1 MSFFRSFA
9 QVLKTKEGGPQ
20 AKKPTGYLK
29 HKAQPKQ
36 AGPEGKSSG
45 QGGPVPAGQTQP
57 GQPTQ
62 VRDGQAPA
70 AVQGAAQSGVGPARL
85 VQPSQTSQRPGPSA
99 AELETLTKELEE
111 KQRQAD
117 SRAREILVQAKSEAL
132 KIREQAER
140 ESRESQDSLVKQQQA
155 LERQLQSLN
164 VRLDQVDRREDQLDT
179 RFTQLE
185 KQKEDLEKRRADLIK
200 ELEKAAHLTREQ
212 AKQEL
217 LERLEQEVDQ
227 QASMMIQQKVAIA
240 EEEVEEKAKELLVD
254 AMKHG
259 ATDYVVEYTVSSVPL
274 GNADMKGRIIGKD
287 GRNIRAFERATGV
300 DIELDEGDE
309 VRITS
314 FDPIR
319 REVARQTL
327 EKLMKDGRIQ
337 PSRIEELVQRTQADL
352 DKALFEAGKQ
362 LAHRFNVYDLP
373 REVIQAMGRFKYR
386 FSYGQN
392 MIHHMIE
399 VTQIGKKLAQE
410 LELDTRT
417 VILGCLLHDIGK
429 VLEGEGSHVQLGVQ
443 FLKRHHIPQEVIDCV
458 AQHHEDEPF
467 TSAESVIVHIA
478 DAVSGARPGARSE
491 NREEYVQRLSEM
503 EEIATAHPE
512 VSKAFAIQAGRELRV
527 ILNPDQSSDRDLQVV
542 AHKVAQQIQEEMQY
556 PGTVTVNVIRELR
569 ATAKAE

>member
-9 QVLKTKEGGPQ
+9 QVLKTKDGDSTRGPKG
-20 AKKPTGYLK
+20 KKPTGYLK
-29 HKAQPKQ
+29 QRPKQ
-36 AGPEGKSSG
+36 KPAQQQPAQRNG
-45 QGGPVPAGQTQP
+45 QQPQRGSAPAQTQ
-57 GQPTQ
+57 
-62 VRDGQAPA
+62 VQAAP
-70 AVQGAAQSGVGPARL
+70 VVKG
-85 VQPSQTSQRPGPSA
+85 PSQE
-99 AELETLTKELEE
+99 ELDKIQKEAEE
-111 KQRQAD
+111 KLRQAEN
-117 SRAREILVQAKSEAL
+117 RAREVLVQAKSEAL
-132 KIREQAER
+132 KLREQAER
-140 ESRESQDSLVKQQQA
+140 EARESQDTLVKQQEA
-155 LERQLQSLN
+155 LDRQLQSLN
-164 VRLDQVDRREDQLDT
+164 ARLDQVDRREQQLDS
-179 RFTQLE
+179 RFDLLE
-185 KQKEDLEKRRADLIK
+185 KQKQDLEQRREELIK
-200 ELEKAAHLTREQ
+200 ELERAAHLSREQ

-217 LERLEQEVDQ
+217 LERLEREVDQ
-227 QASMMIQQKVAIA
+227 QAALMIQQKIAKA
-240 EEEVEEKAKELLVD
+240 EEEVDDKAKELLVD

-274 GNADMKGRIIGKD
+274 GSADMKGRIIGKD

-309 VRITS
+309 IRITS
-314 FDPIR
+314 FDPVR

-337 PSRIEELVQRTQADL
+337 PSRIEELVDRTRQDL
-352 DKALFEAGKQ
+352 DKAIFEAGKQ

-410 LELDTRT
+410 LELDTRI

-443 FLKRHHIPQEVIDCV
+443 FLKRHRIPQEVIDCV

-467 TSAESVIVHIA
+467 SSAESVIVHIA

-491 NREEYVQRLSEM
+491 NREEYIQRLSEM

-512 VSKAFAIQAGRELRV
+512 VSKAYAIQAGRELRV
-527 ILNPDQSSDRDLQVV
+527 LLNPDKSSDRDLQVV
-542 AHKVAQQIQEEMQY
+542 AQKVAQQIQEEMQY

-569 ATAKAE
+569 AVAKAD

>member
-9 QVLKTKEGGPQ
+9 QVLKTKDGDSQRGPKG
-20 AKKPTGYLK
+20 KKPTGYLK
-29 HKAQPKQ
+29 HKPKQ
-36 AGPEGKSSG
+36 KQPQLQGQSGKNTQSAPA
-45 QGGPVPAGQTQP
+45 QQPV
-57 GQPTQ
+57 
-62 VRDGQAPA
+62 VQAPVA
-70 AVQGAAQSGVGPARL
+70 TG
-85 VQPSQTSQRPGPSA
+85 PSQEDLDKIQ
-99 AELETLTKELEE
+99 KEAEE
-111 KQRQAD
+111 KLRQAEN
-117 SRAREILVQAKSEAL
+117 RAREVLVQAKSEAL
-132 KIREQAER
+132 KLREQAER
-140 ESRESQDSLVKQQQA
+140 EARESQDTLAKQQEA
-155 LERQLQSLN
+155 LDRQLQSLN
-164 VRLDQVDRREDQLDT
+164 ARLDQVDRREQQLDS
-179 RFTQLE
+179 RFEVLE
-185 KQKEDLEKRRADLIK
+185 KQKQDLEKRREELIK
-200 ELEKAAHLTREQ
+200 ELERAAHLSREQ

-217 LERLEQEVDQ
+217 LERLEREVDQ
-227 QASMMIQQKVAIA
+227 QAALMIQQKIAAA
-240 EEEVEEKAKELLVD
+240 EEEVDNKAKELLVD

-274 GNADMKGRIIGKD
+274 GSADMKGRIIGKD

-314 FDPIR
+314 FDPVR

-337 PSRIEELVQRTQADL
+337 PSRIEELVERTRQDL
-352 DKALFEAGKQ
+352 DKAIFEAGKQ

-399 VTQIGKKLAQE
+399 VTQIGKKLSQE

-417 VILGCLLHDIGK
+417 VVLGCLLHDIGK

-443 FLKRHHIPQEVIDCV
+443 FLKRHRIPQEVIDCV

-467 TSAESVIVHIA
+467 TSAESVVVHIA

-491 NREEYVQRLSEM
+491 NREEYIQRLSEM
-503 EEIATAHPE
+503 EEIAQAHPE

-527 ILNPDQSSDRDLQVV
+527 LLNPDKSTDRDLQVV
-542 AHKVAQQIQEEMQY
+542 AQKVAQQIQEEMQY

-569 ATAKAE
+569 AVAKAE

>member
-9 QVLKTKEGGPQ
+9 QVLKTKDGDSTRDPRS
-20 AKKPTGYLK
+20 KKPTGYLK
-29 HKAQPKQ
+29 QRPKQ
-36 AGPEGKSSG
+36 KPAQRNG
-45 QGGPVPAGQTQP
+45 QQPPRGSAPAQTQ
-57 GQPTQ
+57 
-62 VRDGQAPA
+62 VQAAP
-70 AVQGAAQSGVGPARL
+70 VVKG
-85 VQPSQTSQRPGPSA
+85 PSQE
-99 AELETLTKELEE
+99 ELDKIQKEAEE
-111 KQRQAD
+111 KLRQAEN
-117 SRAREILVQAKSEAL
+117 RAREVLVQAKSEAL
-132 KIREQAER
+132 KLREQAER
-140 ESRESQDSLVKQQQA
+140 EARESQDTLVKQQEA
-155 LERQLQSLN
+155 LDRQLQSLN
-164 VRLDQVDRREDQLDT
+164 ARLDQVDRREQQLDS
-179 RFTQLE
+179 RFALLE
-185 KQKEDLEKRRADLIK
+185 KQKQDLEQRREELIK
-200 ELEKAAHLTREQ
+200 ELERAAHLSREQ

-217 LERLEQEVDQ
+217 LERLEREVDQ
-227 QASMMIQQKVAIA
+227 QAALMIQQKIAKA
-240 EEEVEEKAKELLVD
+240 EEEVDDKAKELLVD

-274 GNADMKGRIIGKD
+274 GSADMKGRIIGKD

-309 VRITS
+309 IRITS
-314 FDPIR
+314 FDPVR

-337 PSRIEELVQRTQADL
+337 PSRIEELVDRTRQDL
-352 DKALFEAGKQ
+352 DKAIFEAGKQ

-410 LELDTRT
+410 LELDTRI

-443 FLKRHHIPQEVIDCV
+443 FLKRHRIPQEVIDCV

-467 TSAESVIVHIA
+467 SSAESVIVHIA

-491 NREEYVQRLSEM
+491 NREEYIQRLSEM

-512 VSKAFAIQAGRELRV
+512 VSKAYAIQAGRELRV
-527 ILNPDQSSDRDLQVV
+527 LLNPDKSSDRDLQVV
-542 AHKVAQQIQEEMQY
+542 AQKVAQQIQEEMQY

-569 ATAKAE
+569 AVAKAD

>member
-9 QVLKTKEGGPQ
+9 QVLKTKDGDSQRGPKG
-20 AKKPTGYLK
+20 KKPTGYLK
-29 HKAQPKQ
+29 HKPKQ
-36 AGPEGKSSG
+36 KQPQQQGQSGKNTQSAPA
-45 QGGPVPAGQTQP
+45 QQPV
-57 GQPTQ
+57 
-62 VRDGQAPA
+62 VQAPVA
-70 AVQGAAQSGVGPARL
+70 TG
-85 VQPSQTSQRPGPSA
+85 PSQE
-99 AELETLTKELEE
+99 ELDKIQKEAEE
-111 KQRQAD
+111 KLRQAEN
-117 SRAREILVQAKSEAL
+117 RAREVLVQAKSEAL
-132 KIREQAER
+132 KLREQAER
-140 ESRESQDSLVKQQQA
+140 EARESQDTLAKQQEA
-155 LERQLQSLN
+155 LDRQLQSLN
-164 VRLDQVDRREDQLDT
+164 ARLDQVDRREQQLDS
-179 RFTQLE
+179 RFEVLE
-185 KQKEDLEKRRADLIK
+185 KQKQDLEKRREELIK
-200 ELEKAAHLTREQ
+200 ELERAAHLSREQ

-217 LERLEQEVDQ
+217 LERLEREVDQ
-227 QASMMIQQKVAIA
+227 QAALMIQQKIAAA
-240 EEEVEEKAKELLVD
+240 EEEVDNKAKELLVD

-274 GNADMKGRIIGKD
+274 GSADMKGRIIGKD

-314 FDPIR
+314 FDPVR

-337 PSRIEELVQRTQADL
+337 PSRIEELVERTRQDL
-352 DKALFEAGKQ
+352 DKAIFEAGKQ

-399 VTQIGKKLAQE
+399 VTQIGKKLSQE

-417 VILGCLLHDIGK
+417 VVLGCLLHDIGK

-443 FLKRHHIPQEVIDCV
+443 FLKRHRIPQEVIDCV

-467 TSAESVIVHIA
+467 TSAESVVVHIA

-491 NREEYVQRLSEM
+491 NREEYIQRLSEM
-503 EEIATAHPE
+503 EEIAQAHPE

-527 ILNPDQSSDRDLQVV
+527 LLNPDKSTDRDLQVV
-542 AHKVAQQIQEEMQY
+542 AQKVAQQIQEEMQY

-569 ATAKAE
+569 AVAKAE